1 MANVP
6 TLLDH
11 AKRLDPDGKISRIAE
26 MLSESNEIM
35 NDVPF
40 KEGNLP
46 TGHVGTIRTGLPDVY
61 WRQINQGVSPSK
73 SETQQVTE
81 SVGILE
87 ARSQVDVDLAMIN
100 GNEGAFRLSEASAF
114 IESMT
119 QEFVQTLFYGTAS
132 APEEFVGLS
141 SRYSDLSA
149 ANSDNILDAGG
160 SDPTDNSSMW
170 LIGWGEDTVHGIY
183 PKGSKAGLSHED
195 LGKQLIQTSAAS
207 GSLDIATMHAFVD
220 KWQMKAGL
228 FLKDWRYAVR
238 IPNIDMS
245 LLLAKD
251 TNAADLTELMIQ
263 AIHRIPNPN
272 KVKLSFYCNRT
283 LIQMLDIQRR
293 DDVGGGGQGGFSNYS
308 DQQGQNVLAF
318 RGIPIRLVD
327 QLVESEAPVT

>member
-11 AKRLDPDGKISRIAE
+11 AKRLDPDGKIARIAE

-46 TGHVGTIRTGLPDVY
+46 TGHVGTVRTGLPDVY
-61 WRQINQGVSPSK
+61 WRLINQGISPSK

-87 ARSQVDVDLAMIN
+87 ARSNVDVDLAMLN

-114 IESMT
+114 IEAMT
-119 QEFVQTLFYGTAS
+119 QEYVQTLFYGTAS
-132 APEEFVGLS
+132 APEEFVGMAP
-141 SRYSDLSA
+141 RYSDLSA
-149 ANSDNILDAGG
+149 VNAENILDAGG
-160 SDPTDNSSMW
+160 ADPTDNTSLW
-170 LIGWGEDTVHGIY
+170 LIGWSEDTMHGIY

-195 LGKQLIQTSAAS
+195 LGKQLIQTSTGADA
-207 GSLDIATMHAFVD
+207 ATMHAYVD

-238 IPNIDMS
+238 IANIDVS
-245 LLLAKD
+245 NLA
-251 TNAADLTELMIQ
+251 TGLAGTAADLTEFMIR
-263 AIHRIPNPN
+263 AIHRIPNPS
-272 KVKLSFYCNRT
+272 KVKLAFYCNRT
-283 LIQMLDIQRR
+283 VIQYLDLQRR
-293 DDVGGGGQGGFSNYS
+293 EDVGGQGQGGYSNYN

-318 RGIPIRLVD
+318 RNIPIRLVD
-327 QLVESEAPVT
+327 QLSESEDRVV